1 LIAFLD
7 DVGVQLEG
15 PPAPLGSLV
24 PLLPVTTPARADV
37 TEKAHLSTWL
47 LAGLGPLVA
56 LLPRADDTAKAH
68 LQTWLLAG
76 LGPLVPLLPATPVV
90 PLLPA
95 GGGVSTTVW
104 DAAMAA
110 GLMVHRDVA
119 VPVPGGG
126 AGTTWT
132 GWQPTGGVFATC
144 ALIPSWCSSAFA
156 PAIPLALLIVT
167 VTVPL

>member
-1 LIAFLD
+1 M
-7 DVGVQLEG
+7 
-15 PPAPLGSLV
+15 
-24 PLLPVTTPARADV
+24 PLLPVTTPAPADV
-37 TEKAHLSTWL
+37 TEKAYLTTWL
-47 LAGLGPLVA
+47 SAGLGLLVA
-56 LLPRADDTAKAH
+56 PLPSAGDSGKAH

-76 LGPLVPLLPATPVV
+76 LGPLVPATPVV
-90 PLLPA
+90 PLLPV

-110 GLMVHRDVA
+110 GLMVHWDVA

-126 AGTTWT
+126 SATTWT
-132 GWQPTGGVFATC
+132 GWQPAGGVFATC

-167 VTVPL
+167 VTVPLW